1 MILRFPFN
9 SSANENAKTN
19 KKERTRKIID
29 KVRKLKAFVNPLE
42 IEFACS
48 IFVSSYQE
56 NLKNKA
62 QEDAMLD
69 AATDIWLVARLLSDE
84 LGTPLKPKISY
95 PMPILLN

>member
-19 KKERTRKIID
+19 KKERTGKIID

-48 IFVSSYQE
+48 IFESSYQE

-84 LGTPLKPKISY
+84 LGTPLKPKK
-95 PMPILLN
+95 